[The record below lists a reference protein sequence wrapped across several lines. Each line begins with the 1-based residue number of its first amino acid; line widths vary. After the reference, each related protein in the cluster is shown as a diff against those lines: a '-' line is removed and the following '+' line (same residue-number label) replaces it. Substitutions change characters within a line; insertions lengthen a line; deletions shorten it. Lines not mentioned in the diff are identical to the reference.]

1 MEKNNLGFSQI
12 LEIAAH
18 FHGGNAF
25 IIQKPGGEVAP
36 NPVGTGKDLANH
48 LHKRGVPLME
58 ILRAAGCL
66 PDPLGFTPLPFK
78 QPQRS
83 DALIRFLEW
92 SREVDMR
99 LFGYETAFTNINP
112 LNL

>member
-1 MEKNNLGFSQI
+1 MEDYNKLGFSQI
-12 LEIAAH
+12 SEIAAH
-18 FHGGNAF
+18 FHAGNAF
-25 IIQKPGGEVAP
+25 VIQKY
-36 NPVGTGKDLANH
+36 TGMMKDRVLANR
-48 LHKRGVPLME
+48 LHKQGVPLME
-58 ILRAAGCL
+58 ILRTAGCL
-66 PDPLGFTPLPFK
+66 PDTSGFVSPPLN

-99 LFGYETAFTNINP
+99 LFGYETVFTNINP